1 MTEDPIL
8 YRADGETATL
18 VLNRPDKRNALDLAM
33 WRLIPVLL
41 DRAEAD
47 ARIKVVVIRG
57 GDPKAFA
64 AGADIAEFVE
74 KNTSPPAIDTFYE
87 TVKTAMARVEAC
99 PKPTI
104 AAIGGLCIGGG
115 CGLALSCDIRFAAT
129 DARLGITP
137 AKLGLVYSV
146 PDTRRLVAVVGPS
159 RARDML
165 FTGRLLD
172 ADAAARAGLV
182 DFVVPTEEFDAR
194 LGQYVAEICANS
206 QYSVRG
212 IKQIVALVERGAL
225 DDTPHSLDLLTGA
238 FSGEDYREGTAAFL
252 GKRRPTFP
260 FR

>member
-1 MTEDPIL
+1 MSEDPIL
-8 YRADGETATL
+8 YRVTGEIATL

-33 WRLIPVLL
+33 WRLIPSLL

-47 ARIKVVVIRG
+47 AHVKIVIIRG
-57 GDPKAFA
+57 GDSRAFA
-64 AGADIAEFVE
+64 AGADIAEFVR
-74 KNTSPPAIDTFYE
+74 KNTSGPAIDAFYE

-115 CGLALSCDIRFAAT
+115 CGLALSCDIRFAAA

-172 ADAAARAGLV
+172 AEAAARAGLV
-182 DFVVPTEEFDAR
+182 DFVVPVDEFDAR
-194 LGQYVAEICANS
+194 LGDYAAEICANS

-212 IKQIVALVERGAL
+212 IKEIVGLVERGAQ
-225 DDTPHSLDLLTGA
+225 DDTPHSLNLLTGA

-252 GKRRPTFP
+252 EKRRAIFP

>member
-1 MTEDPIL
+1 MTGDPIL
-8 YRADGETATL
+8 YRSEGEVATL
-18 VLNRPDKRNALDLAM
+18 LLNRPEKRNALDLAM

-47 ARIKVVVIRG
+47 ERVKVVVIRG

-74 KNTSPPAIDTFYE
+74 KNTSPPAIDAFYE

-115 CGLALSCDIRFAAT
+115 CGLALSCDIRFAAA

-137 AKLGLVYSV
+137 ARLGLVYSV

-172 ADAAARAGLV
+172 AEAAAQAGLV
-182 DFVVPTEEFDAR
+182 DFVVPTGEFDVR
-194 LGQYVAEICANS
+194 LTEYIAEICANS

-212 IKQIVALVERGAL
+212 IKEIVALVERGAHE
-225 DDTPHSLDLLTGA
+225 DTPHSLDLLTRA

-252 GKRRPTFP
+252 GKRRPAFP

>member
-1 MTEDPIL
+1 MADDPIL
-8 YRADGETATL
+8 YHAEGEIATL
-18 VLNRPDKRNALDLAM
+18 TLNRPDKRNALDLHM
-33 WRLIPVLL
+33 WRLIPTLL

-47 ARIKVVVIRG
+47 AHVKVVVIT
-57 GDPKAFA
+57 GDSRAFA

-74 KNTSPPAIDTFYE
+74 KNTSGPAIDAFYE
-87 TVKTAMARVEAC
+87 TVKTAMSRVETC

-104 AAIGGLCIGGG
+104 AAIRGLCIGGG
-115 CGLALSCDIRFAAT
+115 CGLALSCDIRFAAA

-172 ADAAARAGLV
+172 ADEAARAGLV
-182 DFVVPTEEFDAR
+182 DFVVPVDDFDAR
-194 LGQYVAEICANS
+194 LAAYTADICANS

-212 IKQIVALVERGAL
+212 IKEIVRLVEGGAQ
-225 DDTPHSLDLLTGA
+225 DDTPHSLSLLAGA
-238 FSGEDYREGTAAFL
+238 FSGEDYCEGTAAFL
-252 GKRRPTFP
+252 EKRRATFP

>member
-1 MTEDPIL
+1 MGEDPIL
-8 YRADGETATL
+8 YRRAGEIATL

-47 ARIKVVVIRG
+47 AHVKVVVIRG
-57 GDPKAFA
+57 GDPRAFA

-74 KNTSPPAIDTFYE
+74 KNTSPPAIDAFYE

-115 CGLALSCDIRFAAT
+115 CGLALACDIRFAAS
-129 DARLGITP
+129 DAQLGITP

-172 ADAAARAGLV
+172 ATAAAQAGLV
-182 DFVVPTEEFDAR
+182 DFVVPVDEFDAR
-194 LGQYVAEICANS
+194 LDDYVAEICANS

-212 IKQIVALVERGAL
+212 IKEIVGLVERGAQ
-225 DDTPHSLDLLTGA
+225 DDTPHSLGLLTDA

-252 GKRRPTFP
+252 GKRRAQFP